1 MTKPTKPTK
10 PTLALPAALAR
21 DPVMREFA
29 ERLALM
35 LEPFPRAL
43 EDFPRLLD
51 AWRTDPAWLDWLS
64 QITGAP
70 DTPQWDEAARRAA
83 VEAAA
88 ALAAQQG
95 THEALIRE
103 AGLLGWELSI
113 SDPGQVTTTD
123 QWFGPRR
130 SLVVALAWSPA
141 DTVRLVSA
149 RPQLDAI
156 VRRHCPAH
164 VPYTVVVGEGFT
176 PSAALSLPSD
186 VGDTGQPRTVF
197 FYGPHPEGDQTVG
210 YDLSVPAPVPGPRRL
225 DARWSG
231 LAQLGSVGKNF
242 GKGSAGHIDA
252 AVCYPD
258 LGFYL
263 ISGDEVAVWDKSA
276 EAFNKIAGL
285 NSIFPNLPRRQATQA
300 LDGTVAIR
308 IPLIDDV
315 LSIASGNDKGLYVF
329 SGEHSIRYSSP
340 GATNPETKT
349 IKELYT
355 TDLPPEFHRN
365 LDAVV
370 EDPFREGIHY
380 LIKGPQCA
388 EADGFTYKATHLIR
402 DLWPGLPV
410 RTASE
415 QTGGG
420 ALTIEA
426 TLVPLHSGF
435 RLSYFARALTE
446 GAQVYLYEGTKKT
459 SGELAALTPVGQKP
473 APGSVGNVL
482 FEGSVLTS
490 PGGYTLYYAD
500 PAFNKWLSDPAEFT
514 AILKKEDYGTF
525 SLKGDAGGKTAN
537 RKNPVFTCQTRYPQG
552 ATLSL
557 YNADEKASE
566 LDQAQKEIPTPL
578 FSKPIATISDSQ
590 DVTADKTFPPG
601 PYKAYLLARDGHAF
615 LAEPLKDIA
624 LTLDPSAIG
633 TLHLGGT
640 EADDQKG
647 TIPLDRKPV
656 ISYTPSGDETWTS
669 GTLHIF
675 PQTPQDASPNTLP
688 AAAAVLTYDTVDL
701 KSPFTLTGSLQVG
714 GYIAYFCAG
723 KAWLAKPKRFT
734 VTAPA
739 ASGELKVKTPSSNG
753 TANVLT
759 YTTKYADNG
768 NRIVVIPEHDTKP
781 PEINTDLSQWHDCV
795 YHLAATKQNDE
806 ITITAADLLPQAS
819 SLEAMPGVY
828 DVHFVTDTGAPLAA
842 PTKISVTLAPSQYET
857 LRITDP
863 EHPETGI
870 TTASTVTV
878 EYTNKYF
885 SPNHDHH
892 IAVNGPA
899 GWITNTKIQQGQTR
913 QTIPVASK
921 PGRYTINYWAYP
933 VPLAAP
939 LAYLVHA
946 APAGA
951 ITLPQTSPNVGDKIS
966 VGYQTEFPWTEGT
979 SDPNRI
985 EIYNKNDQPGKS
997 QPVQSLK
1004 APGKTGTVEAVGLP
1018 GGQYRVHFL
1027 GKDNSTLA
1035 PAQDI
1040 EVKARTVIL
1049 HIADTTHDRWTVKP
1063 VSLKDC
1069 RAGNESTVPATPIKG
1084 TPAYTDVTF
1093 TQSTVTNEMSG
1104 TLECTHPEY
1113 DQKLNITWT
1122 MKTADES
1129 ITYKTTDSDELTAK
1143 FSSDKTTW
1151 NNPASGTGPNAQI
1164 WVNLQNAK
1172 HRTLSATITNTFPFV
1187 LQLKE
1192 APQPDNATPTT
1203 APQDIPKEE
1212 AKKFTYTTD
1221 SSPEDSKGTVTYKFT
1236 PPDKPEQTLTLSWA
1250 SHPDKKPPEYTFTL
1264 PDKATI
1270 EGDKNVW
1277 TINAVPKDGKNIWT
1291 ISRRQS
1297 S

>member
-1 MTKPTKPTK
+1 MTKPTK

-225 DARWSG
+225 NARWSG

-300 LDGTVAIR
+300 LDGTLTIR

-315 LSIASGNDKGLYVF
+315 LSIPSGNDKGLYVF

-388 EADGFTYKATHLIR
+388 EVDGFTYKATHLIR

-459 SGELAALTPVGQKP
+459 SGELAALPPVGQKP
-473 APGSVGNVL
+473 APGSAGNVL

-537 RKNPVFTCQTRYPQG
+537 RKNPKFTCQTPYPRS
-552 ATLSL
+552 ATLAL
-557 YNADEKASE
+557 YNAADKASD

-578 FSKPIATISDSQ
+578 FSKPIANQNTVQ
-590 DVTADKTFPPG
+590 DVTADNTFLPG

-615 LAEPLKDIA
+615 LAEPLKDIT

-656 ISYTPSGDETWTS
+656 ISYTPSGEETWTT

-675 PQTPQDASPNTLP
+675 PQAAQDAAPNTLP
-688 AAAAVLTYDTVDL
+688 AAAAVLTYDMVDL
-701 KSPFTLTGSLQVG
+701 KSPFPLADSLPVG
-714 GYIAYFCAG
+714 GYTAYFCAG

-739 ASGELKVKTPSSNG
+739 ASGELKVNTPSSNG

-759 YTTKYADNG
+759 YRTPYANSG
-768 NRIVVIPEHDTKP
+768 NQIVVVRELDDHAPT
-781 PEINTDLSQWHDCV
+781 INTHAGQWDYV
-795 YHLAATKQNDE
+795 YRTTASDQHGE
-806 ITITAADLLPQAS
+806 ITITTTNLLPQGSPADAAPGTYTVRLVTS
-819 SLEAMPGVY
+819 S
-828 DVHFVTDTGAPLAA
+828 GAPLAD
-842 PTKISVTLAPSQYET
+842 PVTISATLSPAQYET
-857 LRITDP
+857 LRITQP
-863 EHPETGI
+863 LPETRI
-870 TTASTVTV
+870 NTASTIKL
-878 EYTNKYF
+878 EYTTKYF
-885 SPNHDHH
+885 NPENIITVRGAGDNQIYSQKTEAGKTEQEIGGDKLLDGMRLYPGNH
-892 IAVNGPA
+892 
-899 GWITNTKIQQGQTR
+899 
-913 QTIPVASK
+913 TIYYQAHRS
-921 PGRYTINYWAYP
+921 
-933 VPLAAP
+933 VPLAQP
-939 LAYLVHA
+939 LTFLVHA
-946 APAGA
+946 PRASGSIAVSP
-951 ITLPQTSPNVGDKIS
+951 TSPHVGEKFRI
-966 VGYQTEFPWTEGT
+966 GYETEFPGILEA
-979 SDPNRI
+979 NRI
-985 EIYNKNDQPGKS
+985 EIYKENDQPGRS
-997 QPVQSLK
+997 HPVQSIK
-1004 APGKTGTVEAVGLP
+1004 APGKTGIVDADGLS
-1018 GGQYRVHFL
+1018 GGQYRVNFL

-1035 PAQDI
+1035 PAREI
-1040 EVKARTVIL
+1040 EIKARTITL
-1049 HIADTTHDRWTVKP
+1049 RIADTTHDRWTVKP
-1063 VSLKDC
+1063 TSLSRC
-1069 RAGNESTVPATPIKG
+1069 TAGNESTVPATPVNG

-1093 TQSTVTNEMSG
+1093 TQNTVTNEMAG
-1104 TLECTHPEY
+1104 TLECTHPEH

-1122 MKTADES
+1122 MNTVNES
-1129 ITYKTTDSDELTAK
+1129 ITYKTTDSDGLTAK
-1143 FSSDKTTW
+1143 FSSDKEQWTDA
-1151 NNPASGTGPNAQI
+1151 ASGTGPNAQI
-1164 WVNLQNAK
+1164 WINLQNTK
-1172 HRTLSATITNTFPFV
+1172 HRALSATIINTFPFEV
-1187 LQLKE
+1187 KLKD
-1192 APQPDNATPTT
+1192 APTRENATPTT
-1203 APQDIPKEE
+1203 APQDVPTGDT
-1212 AKKFTYTTD
+1212 KKFTYTTD
-1221 SSPEDSKGTVTYKFT
+1221 SSPDDSKGTVTYKFK
-1236 PPDKPEQTLTLSWA
+1236 PPNKSEETIILSWT
-1250 SHPDKKPPEYTFTL
+1250 SHPDKNPPEYTFTL

-1270 EGDKNVW
+1270 EGDKRVW
-1277 TINAVPKDGKNIWT
+1277 TISATPKDGKNIWT
-1291 ISRRQS
+1291 ISRKQP
-1297 S
+1297 